1 MARRRR
7 IPADVASADIALYQ
21 CAPMLEG
28 PISGR
33 TQQEAIALHLDDE
46 AGPSQPLSSHCEVG
60 ARHRLPASPT
70 LPQSVRE
77 RQPPTRDRA
86 RSIPTPGS
94 RASRRHADLG
104 HAGRLVM
111 SH

>member
-46 AGPSQPLSSHCEVG
+46 AGP
-60 ARHRLPASPT
+60 
-70 LPQSVRE
+70 
-77 RQPPTRDRA
+77 
-86 RSIPTPGS
+86 
-94 RASRRHADLG
+94 RRHCHSPSASANHRPETAHVQFPPPAVAPAD
-104 HAGRLVM
+104 AMRT
-111 SH
+111 SATPAA